1 MSFSSNG
8 TSSLCNKV
16 EGEVV
21 GSSPTE
27 CVCNLPII
35 KMKKKKKKV
44 VQLELSDVGWSIV
57 IIVMKEPRMFT
68 T

>member
-8 TSSLCNKV
+8 TSSLSNKV

-27 CVCNLPII
+27 CVCNLPIM
-35 KMKKKKKKV
+35 KRKKKI